1 MTDTNINTRTDSN
14 TDTAKMNIEPKT
26 SSYRLCLIAAMMITA
41 SAGLIVTAQ
50 PAAAETCP
58 ATRDVYVRG
67 AESHYTVSCSGG
79 HVFVNG
85 RVSDT
90 LPFFGCAEVKVQIQN
105 QFYRTSTCGGTKYF
119 SFSGPGRTAFVWTYT
134 R

>member
-1 MTDTNINTRTDSN
+1 MRSAI
-14 TDTAKMNIEPKT
+14 
-26 SSYRLCLIAAMMITA
+26 IAASLVLLTG
-41 SAGLIVTAQ
+41 AGLVATAG

-58 ATRDVYVRG
+58 ATRDVYTTG

-85 RVSDT
+85 RVIDT

-105 QFYRTSTCGGTKYF
+105 RFFYQRSCSGSQYF
-119 SFSGPGRTAFVWTYT
+119 NFSGPGRTAYIWTYT
-134 R
+134 N